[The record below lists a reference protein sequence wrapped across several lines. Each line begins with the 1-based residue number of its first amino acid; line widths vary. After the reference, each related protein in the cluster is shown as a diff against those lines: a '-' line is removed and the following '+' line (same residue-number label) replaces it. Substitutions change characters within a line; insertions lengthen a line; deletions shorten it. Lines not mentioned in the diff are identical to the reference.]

1 MALSRD
7 HARIA
12 LATIRLVNGGLA
24 LLAPEVMLR
33 RFEAGRQADPGAGPD
48 PGRVAVYPLRMF
60 GIRTVVLGIQLLASG
75 PGPLNGSGPHSGSGA
90 PNGAGALN
98 GSGSLNGPGLR
109 SGSLRQQGRAGIVI
123 HAADAASAITAG
135 LRRQLPARVWVAA
148 AGISLTNTALAW
160 ILATGDPA
168 TGDPATDGPAMDG
181 PGKGGPGNRE

>member
-7 HARIA
+7 HARIV

-60 GIRTVVLGIQLLASG
+60 GIRTVVLGIHLLASR

-90 PNGAGALN
+90 LN
-98 GSGSLNGPGLR
+98 GSGSLNSLGLR
-109 SGSLRQQGRAGIVI
+109 SGSLRQQGRAGVVI
-123 HAADAASAITAG
+123 HATDAASAITAG

-168 TGDPATDGPAMDG
+168 MEGHGD
-181 PGKGGPGNRE
+181 RE